1 MTQRDQRPTIIQ
13 TAAMAALFGLSG
25 LLTGCA
31 RPPVLTGP
39 LGPDGPA
46 PLTPEGQPAPWR
58 PGIDGPRPQP
68 ADGTPAVPFVVT
80 DSDQGNMRMLVR
92 ASRMAD
98 AATADQPTKTP
109 GPGRRVSRAQTTL
122 RSDATDRVTSGAGVR
137 GPEAALAPWVVPSL
151 TIEGPDKGDV
161 PYFPPDPM
169 GDAGPSQYVLTI
181 NGRIRIY
188 ARDTGAMQ
196 YDLHPDA
203 FFPDATRG
211 GGRTGDPRVRFDRHA
226 QRWVVVYFT
235 TGMPNRI
242 VVAFSNTAVIT
253 DATTWTYQFFANTV
267 TTTDGQPCFADYP
280 TLGIDRH
287 ALFIGVNQF
296 CGSTYQFFTSSGF
309 VVRKPSGVGASTS
322 VVVFS
327 PLMHPSTY
335 EGIVTPQGV
344 DVHDVASTGYFIGTD
359 ASQFGRLGIVQISYS
374 DTSTPIASRIGLDVD
389 ATSMPVN
396 VPFPGGQAPLD
407 SIDDRLMNAVMRG
420 GQLYAAHAIGV
431 TPAGTVHGTGEARSA
446 VRWYQISMQGT
457 QPRIQQFGTIFDTAA
472 SNPVHAWLPSIAV
485 NRSGTVLVSYA
496 VGGTSLAP
504 GARVSYRLASDPAGT
519 MRTAVPIVD
528 GAEVP
533 YHPYTPLYGYHRWG
547 DYTMTSVD
555 PVDGEQFWTVQMYL
569 KSAHRYGTRALRLSA
584 TAAPSVT
591 LTADRTDIPAA
602 GGMVTLS
609 VATASA
615 GTAWTLSG
623 MPSWLSAPSVRG
635 SGHGAVTLTVT
646 RTASAFPRTATLQ
659 VAGRTVTLTQAGDV
673 PVFTTDMASWTAAAD
688 GATQPVLV
696 ISTLADAPWTA
707 DTSAPWLS
715 WDRTS
720 GTGSTSVPLVLR
732 AAANPDVSRTATAT
746 IGGRTI
752 TVTQASGV
760 RAPSNLRVDTVSG
773 TWVTLEWDWLGEP
786 VNGFLVSGGLAP
798 GQSLGLIPV
807 ASGSRRLTLPLPR
820 GRYWVRVHALTD
832 LSRQYPSNEV
842 PVIVG
847 EVEAPSA
854 PANLLASVAGQQL
867 DLAWTN
873 TFGGGVPTGVRLHVS
888 GSLQAVVSLPAG
900 EQTSLGAIPDGT
912 YTLRLEALNRAGG
925 SQLSPPVTIT
935 VPSRG
940 CTTVPEPPAWVR
952 LTEEQGRVTV
962 SWAPA
967 RSGAAPTSYELR
979 VRGTISGDYAVGAV
993 RSVQGTLPPG
1003 QVSVG
1008 VVALNSCGG
1017 SVPTA
1022 PVRIEVPESG
1032 HAAQTVTST
1041 TAGREEN

>member
-1 MTQRDQRPTIIQ
+1 MTQQRQHATFIH
-13 TAAMAALFGLSG
+13 TLAFVALIGLSG
-25 LLTGCA
+25 LTGGCA
-31 RPPVLTGP
+31 RPPALTGP

-80 DSDQGNMRMLVR
+80 DSDQGSMRMLVR

-122 RSDATDRVTSGAGVR
+122 RPDAADRVTSGLGAR
-137 GPEAALAPWVVPSL
+137 GPESVLVPWVMPSL

-188 ARDTGAMQ
+188 ARETGTMQ

-211 GGRTGDPRVRFDRHA
+211 GGRTGDPRVRFDRHS
-226 QRWVVVYFT
+226 QRWVIVYFT

-296 CGSTYQFFTSSGF
+296 CGSTYRFFTSSGF

-327 PLMHPSTY
+327 PLMNPITY
-335 EGIVTPQGV
+335 DGIVTPQGV

-359 ASQFGRLGIVQISYS
+359 AAAFGRLGLVQISHS
-374 DTSTPIASRIGLDVD
+374 DTSTPVATRLDLDVD
-389 ATSMPVN
+389 ATSMPIN

-431 TPAGTVHGTGEARSA
+431 SPAGTVQGAGEARSA
-446 VRWYQISMQGT
+446 VRWYQISLQAR
-457 QPRIQQFGTIFDTAA
+457 QPRVQQFGTIFDTAA
-472 SNPVHAWLPSIAV
+472 TSPVHAWLPSIAV
-485 NRSGTVLVSYA
+485 NQSGTVMVSYA
-496 VGGTSLAP
+496 VGGASLAP

-519 MRTAVPIVD
+519 MRTAVPIVE

-569 KSAHRYGTRALRLSA
+569 KSPHRYGTRALRLSA
-584 TAAPSVT
+584 TAAPTVT
-591 LTADRTDIPAA
+591 LTADRTEVAA
-602 GGMVTLS
+602 SGGQVTLS
-609 VATASA
+609 VTTPNS
-615 GTAWTLSG
+615 GTVWTLQG
-623 MPSWLSAPSVRG
+623 VPAWMSAPSLRGVG
-635 SGHGAVTLTVT
+635 SGTLTLTVS
-646 RTASAFPRTATLQ
+646 RTTSAFPRMATLQ
-659 VAGRTVTLTQAGDV
+659 VAGRAVTIDQSGDV
-673 PVFTTDMASWTAAAD
+673 PVFSTDIASWTAGAE
-688 GATQPVLV
+688 GATRQVRV
-696 ISTLADAPWTA
+696 SSTLADAPWTA
-707 DTSAPWLS
+707 QTSASWLT
-715 WDRTS
+715 WDRAA
-720 GTGSTSVPLVLR
+720 GAGSTDVPLVLR
-732 AAANPDVSRTATAT
+732 ASVNTGVTRTATAT
-746 IGGRTI
+746 IGDRSI
-752 TVTQASGV
+752 TVTQASGI
-760 RAPSNLRVDTVSG
+760 RAPSNLRVSSVDRAS
-773 TWVTLEWDWLGEP
+773 VTLEWDWLGEP
-786 VNGFLVSGGLAP
+786 VNGFLLAGGVAP
-798 GQSLGLIPV
+798 GQTLAVVPV
-807 ASGSRRLTLPLPR
+807 ASGARRLTLPMAP
-820 GRYWVRVHALTD
+820 GRFWVRLHTLADT
-832 LSRQYPSNEV
+832 SRQDPSNEV
-842 PVIVG
+842 PVVMG
-847 EVEAPSA
+847 DGEAPSA
-854 PANLLASVAGQQL
+854 PTGLLASVAGQQV

-873 TFGGGVPTGVRLHVS
+873 TFGGGVPTSFRLHVS
-888 GSLQAVVSLPAG
+888 GSLQATVPLPSG
-900 EQTSLGAIPDGT
+900 EQASLNGVPDGA
-912 YTLRLEALNRAGG
+912 YTLRLEAVNRAGG
-925 SQLSPPVTIT
+925 SEWSAPVSIT

-940 CTTVPEPPAWVR
+940 CTAVPEPPAWVR
-952 LTEEQGRVTV
+952 VSEHGGLVTV
-962 SWAPA
+962 SWAPG
-967 RSGAAPTSYELR
+967 RSGAAPTRYELR
-979 VRGTISGDYAVGAV
+979 VRGTISGDFAVGTL

-1003 QVSVG
+1003 PVSFG
-1008 VVALNSCGG
+1008 VVALNACGG
-1017 SVPTA
+1017 SMPTA
-1022 PVRIEVPESG
+1022 PVRIEVPETAASG
-1032 HAAQTVTST
+1032 RSASPT
-1041 TAGREEN
+1041 TDGEESR